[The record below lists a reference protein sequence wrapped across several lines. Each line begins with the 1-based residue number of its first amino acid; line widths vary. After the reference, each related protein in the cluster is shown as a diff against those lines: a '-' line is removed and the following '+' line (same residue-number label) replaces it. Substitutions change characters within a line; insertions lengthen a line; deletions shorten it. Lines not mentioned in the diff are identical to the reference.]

1 MAYFVLVKYTILF
14 YRPIVYSNW
23 RIRIR
28 ITQRNYLKNETLY
41 KRNMLQCSSQ
51 YWHFLIVNR
60 FENRLELVNISVSFM
75 SMRLWQIDICI
86 EIVLFVDSAIDFY
99 LKSHKS
105 ANNATFVYFEKK
117 NQHNNRLSTTQE
129 AMLAVQIWQ
138 RAANWLQ
145 VKHLELRIPLWID
158 VILKMIHFLNK

>member
-41 KRNMLQCSSQ
+41 KRNMLQWSSQ

-60 FENRLELVNISVSFM
+60 FENRLELVNTNVSFM

-86 EIVLFVDSAIDFY
+86 EIVLFVDSLQLIFIW
-99 LKSHKS
+99 SHTEVPIMPRLCIS
-105 ANNATFVYFEKK
+105 KK
-117 NQHNNRLSTTQE
+117 NNIIINFPPHKKQCWQYKFDRGQQIGCKSST
-129 AMLAVQIWQ
+129 
-138 RAANWLQ
+138 
-145 VKHLELRIPLWID
+145 
-158 VILKMIHFLNK
+158 